1 MRTPY
6 LITLTILVL
15 SSGLMSGCSNLP
27 SLWGRQP
34 ADKTE
39 AAAVVEAPGA
49 EQAGL
54 RQFSRIQALSPQQL
68 EDELAALEQLPPDVS
83 QRMRLAVTLGFGD
96 CSHCDRK
103 RAVALF
109 RQQQADDEGAA
120 AQALAGLCL
129 KLLKSQSQNE
139 AGSKEVARQRQQVQ
153 ALKQQL
159 DELQKKLD
167 ALTSIEES
175 LHRR

>member
-1 MRTPY
+1 
-6 LITLTILVL
+6 
-15 SSGLMSGCSNLP
+15 MSGCSHLP
-27 SLWGRQP
+27 SLRG
-34 ADKTE
+34 ASAVEGGD
-39 AAAVVEAPGA
+39 AAMVVEPPGA

-54 RQFSRIQALSPQQL
+54 RQFSRVQALPPQQL

-83 QRMRLAVTLGFGD
+83 QRMRLAVTLGFGA
-96 CSHCDRK
+96 CPRCDRK

-109 RQQQADDEGAA
+109 RQQQADDEGIA

-129 KLLKSQSQNE
+129 KLLESQAQLE
-139 AGSKEVARQRQQVQ
+139 ASSKEVARQRQQVQ